1 MPNAR
6 QENLVVPERA
16 FEELDE
22 EERKVLALRE
32 LVVFFEEL
40 VFEELVQNLAVEAQ
54 NYMVVVFLLE
64 GAELQG
70 GDRLV

>member
-54 NYMVVVFLLE
+54 NYMVVVF
-64 GAELQG
+64 
-70 GDRLV
+70 